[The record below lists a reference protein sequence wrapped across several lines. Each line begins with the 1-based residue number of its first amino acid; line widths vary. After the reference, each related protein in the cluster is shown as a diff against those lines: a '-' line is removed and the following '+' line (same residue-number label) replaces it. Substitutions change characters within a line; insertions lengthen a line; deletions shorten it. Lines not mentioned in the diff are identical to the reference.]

1 MAEDA
6 RVSFERM
13 SEQSPGRIPGDVV
26 VILRTE
32 AHATFVRDGAD
43 LLMTLQLPLKQ
54 ALGGFRHEI
63 RHLDDHVVVIQN
75 DGVSHPG
82 QVLTL
87 PGEGLPLHNVP
98 SEFGALRVTLRIA
111 FPKVLTAAERAFVA
125 ANFQDDSGG
134 VG

>member
-1 MAEDA
+1 
-6 RVSFERM
+6 
-13 SEQSPGRIPGDVV
+13 
-26 VILRTE
+26 
-32 AHATFVRDGAD
+32 
-43 LLMTLQLPLKQ
+43 MTLQLPLKQ

-111 FPKVLTAAERAFVA
+111 FPKALTAAERAFVA